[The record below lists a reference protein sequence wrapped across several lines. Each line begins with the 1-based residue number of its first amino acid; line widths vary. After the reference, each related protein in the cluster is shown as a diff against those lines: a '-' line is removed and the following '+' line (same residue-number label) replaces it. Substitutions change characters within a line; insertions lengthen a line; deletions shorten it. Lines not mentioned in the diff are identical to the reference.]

1 MHQTIVH
8 RTDNLCRKGH
18 LCFESIDSVKVN
30 DRDVAT
36 REYQCAAA
44 VNQKGAT
51 WTLTISDIKKSD
63 NNLADGATVTVTYN
77 AYLNED
83 AVIGNVD
90 DNKTPFSCSIPTIPM
105 LGVEVS
111 EVRPLPTWFG
121 CSPIKSM

>member
-1 MHQTIVH
+1 MH
-8 RTDNLCRKGH
+8 RTGNLCRKGH

-36 REYQCAAA
+36 RDYQCTAA

-90 DNKTPFSCSIPTIPM
+90 ENT
-105 LGVEVS
+105 V
-111 EVRPLPTWFG
+111 
-121 CSPIKSM
+121 